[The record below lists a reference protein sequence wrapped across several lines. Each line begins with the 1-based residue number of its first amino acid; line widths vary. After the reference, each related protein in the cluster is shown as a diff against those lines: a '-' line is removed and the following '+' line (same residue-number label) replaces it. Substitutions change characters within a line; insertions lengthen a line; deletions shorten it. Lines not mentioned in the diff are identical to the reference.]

1 MTFSYFLTYF
11 FILFVATI
19 TPGPSMLLAMNH
31 GVNHG
36 LGRAVYSGLG
46 NLVGNLLMALVSLL
60 GLGAV
65 LVASG
70 VVFNAIKW
78 AGIAYLMFLGLKLV
92 LTPVKGDAAG
102 SKDGPKQDA
111 GQRKARLFMDGF
123 VIALANP
130 KGILF
135 FTALFPQFIN
145 TSEASVGAFL
155 VIFIA
160 LGIVAFG
167 CYMLYAFCGER
178 LRVLFRRASFRK
190 GFNRVTGSVFIG
202 SGVALA
208 FSKK

>member
-1 MTFSYFLTYF
+1 MTFTHFLTYF
-11 FILFVATI
+11 LILFVATI

-36 LGRAVYSGLG
+36 VSRTLYSGLG
-46 NLVGNLLMALVSLL
+46 NLVGNLLMALVSML

-70 VVFNAIKW
+70 VVFNIIKW
-78 AGIAYLMFLGLKLV
+78 LGIAYLAFIGLKLI
-92 LTPVKGDAAG
+92 LEPVKKDADASGDPA
-102 SKDGPKQDA
+102 KTPR
-111 GQRKARLFMDGF
+111 GQRKTRLFIDGF
-123 VIALANP
+123 IIALGNP

-145 TSEASVGAFL
+145 TKDASVASFL
-155 VIFIA
+155 VIFVT

-167 CYMLYAFCGER
+167 CYMLYAFFGDR
-178 LRVLFRRASFRK
+178 LSALFHRVSFRK
-190 GFNRVTGSVFIG
+190 VFNRVTGSVFLG
-202 SGVALA
+202 SGLALA